1 MFIRIEIFF
10 HFKMKL
16 IHVDVVESRMDDVLC
31 FLHLIKPV
39 IQLEKQFLILL
50 LIYLGI
56 SVITMGLQIVC
67 F

>member
-1 MFIRIEIFF
+1 MN
-10 HFKMKL
+10 
-16 IHVDVVESRMDDVLC
+16 DVLC

-67 F
+67 S